1 MRDRFDFEQQIMHCW
16 NVIEEIKA
24 LNKLVLEGKIEGG
37 KMSLDDISNYL
48 LGMESIYQHKFEQL
62 FNDFENVF
70 SGVIKENKILSDEVV
85 SLRQQLIAKD
95 K

>member
-1 MRDRFDFEQQIMHCW
+1 MRDRFDFEQQIMHFW

-70 SGVIKENKILSDEVV
+70 YGVIRENKILSDEVV